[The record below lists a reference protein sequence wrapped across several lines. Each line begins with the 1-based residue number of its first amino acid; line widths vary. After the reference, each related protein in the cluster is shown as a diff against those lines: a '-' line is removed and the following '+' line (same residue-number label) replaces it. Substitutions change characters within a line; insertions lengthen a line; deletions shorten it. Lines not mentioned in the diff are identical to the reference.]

1 MAGILY
7 PHNEEAYQSAAA
19 MPAVYGKAAKFPEE
33 IIKAPARGPK
43 ASARYLFMFSKK
55 VLHQY
60 PYRFRYFSSS
70 AAAITVPSSSATGV
84 ASHTPV
90 TPPSRTGMS

>member
-43 ASARYLFMFSKK
+43 ASARYLFMFS
-55 VLHQY
+55 
-60 PYRFRYFSSS
+60 
-70 AAAITVPSSSATGV
+70 
-84 ASHTPV
+84 
-90 TPPSRTGMS
+90 